1 MPNPVFDPLPE
12 PLVDAIEAMPRGQLA
27 AMRERLIA
35 ERDHPRRLAEM
46 QRVLGERTHWLTIV
60 LEDVFQPHN
69 SSAVLRT
76 CECFGVQTVHVVE
89 CKRKFRISNQVAMGG
104 AKWIDVERHAE
115 TAACLDQL
123 RAQGYRTAAAT
134 LRPDASTLNQI
145 PLDKP
150 LAVLIGHE
158 RKGLS
163 EQAHESADVRFQL
176 PMHGFTQSYNL
187 SVFSS
192 LCLYELTQRLRQSHH
207 DWRLTA
213 EQRERILTRWL
224 CQDAKAIQRLAE
236 SMVAAGDGS
245 I

>member
-12 PLVDAIEAMPRGQLA
+12 PLVDAIETMPRERLA
-27 AMRERLIA
+27 TLRERLIA
-35 ERDHPRRLAEM
+35 AREHPRRIAEM
-46 QRVLGERTHWLTIV
+46 QRVLGERTHWLTVV
-60 LEDVFQPHN
+60 LEDIFQPHN

-104 AKWIDVERHAE
+104 AKWIDVERHPE
-115 TAACLDQL
+115 TAPCLETL

-134 LRPDASTLNQI
+134 LRPDALTLDQI
-145 PLDKP
+145 PLDRP
-150 LAVLIGHE
+150 LAELIGHE

-163 EQAHESADVRFQL
+163 EQAHDAADVWFQL

-192 LCLYELTQRLRQSHH
+192 LCLYELTKRLRASNH
-207 DWRLTA
+207 DWRLTD

-236 SMVAAGDGS
+236 SLVAG
-245 I
+245 

>member
-12 PLVDAIEAMPRGQLA
+12 PLVDAIESMPREQLA
-27 AMRERLIA
+27 ALREKLITQ
-35 ERDHPRRLAEM
+35 RDHPRRLQEM
-46 QRVLGERTHWLTIV
+46 RRVLGERTHWLSIV
-60 LEDVFQPHN
+60 LEDIFQPHN

-115 TAACLDQL
+115 TAPCLDQL
-123 RAQGYRTAAAT
+123 RAQGYRCAAAT
-134 LRPDASTLNQI
+134 LRDDALPLDQI

-163 EQAHESADVRFQL
+163 QQAHDAADIWFQL

-192 LCLYELTQRLRQSHH
+192 LCLYELTKRLRDS
-207 DWRLTA
+207 DLPWRLT
-213 EQRERILTRWL
+213 EETRERILTRWL
-224 CQDAKAIQRLAE
+224 CQDAKATQRFAEELLA
-236 SMVAAGDGS
+236 GL
-245 I
+245 